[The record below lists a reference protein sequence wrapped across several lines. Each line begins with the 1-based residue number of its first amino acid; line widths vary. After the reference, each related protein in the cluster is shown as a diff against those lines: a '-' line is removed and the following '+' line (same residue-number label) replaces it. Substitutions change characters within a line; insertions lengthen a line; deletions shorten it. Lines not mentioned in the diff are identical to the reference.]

1 MDQARAIRKSATHD
15 NVGIGEGSSAIRIFR
30 FPILK
35 EFEERLRLTGRGGW
49 SCLIL
54 VVDAVAGGADEDFAG
69 LKSHPVVFVY
79 DRCALRI
86 GQLPKECA
94 LEIREKALAL
104 AHPDLVKSLD
114 ELAGVLWTLHRDG
127 QAAAL
132 GARAPERRAERS

>member
-1 MDQARAIRKSATHD
+1 MDQTRTIGKSATHD
-15 NVGIGEGSSAIRIFR
+15 NEEVGEGSSAIRIFR

-35 EFEERLRLTGRGGW
+35 EFEERLRLIGRGGL

-69 LKSHPVVFVY
+69 LKGHPVAFAY
-79 DRCALRI
+79 DRFALRI
-86 GQLPKECA
+86 GQLPRERA
-94 LEIREKALAL
+94 LAIREKALAL

-114 ELAGVLWTLHRDG
+114 EQAGVLRTLHRDG

-132 GARAPERRAERS
+132 GARAPERRAKRS